1 MNEGGFRAIYGI
13 ACCRIY
19 DGMLRRFPS
28 AHFFRIFDLLQPDIV
43 HIINGRV
50 SCCPVFPF
58 QCGVEADGY
67 YLIPLIFVYF
77 QKAMVPLLIYQIDE
91 MGTAGEIITLFGC
104 GTVVCKSQVHIDY
117 ACAVAIRID
126 GKVDS
131 VVFFP
136 VPTIDVIGDTAISI
150 SCIVR
155 IGRRTSG
162 SFSGISRKR

>member
-1 MNEGGFRAIYGI
+1 
-13 ACCRIY
+13 
-19 DGMLRRFPS
+19 
-28 AHFFRIFDLLQPDIV
+28 
-43 HIINGRV
+43 
-50 SCCPVFPF
+50 
-58 QCGVEADGY
+58 
-67 YLIPLIFVYF
+67 
-77 QKAMVPLLIYQIDE
+77 MVPLLIYQIDE

-126 GKVDS
+126 RKVDS
-131 VVFFP
+131 VVLFP

>member
-67 YLIPLIFVYF
+67 YFIPLIFVYF
-77 QKAMVPLLIYQIDE
+77 QKAMVPLLIYQI
-91 MGTAGEIITLFGC
+91 
-104 GTVVCKSQVHIDY
+104 Y
-117 ACAVAIRID
+117 
-126 GKVDS
+126 KVK
-131 VVFFP
+131 P
-136 VPTIDVIGDTAISI
+136 
-150 SCIVR
+150 
-155 IGRRTSG
+155 
-162 SFSGISRKR
+162 